1 MNLSA
6 NTEFYMNIWT
16 IVAVLFFF
24 AWIISKH
31 ITLRDKVKQLEK
43 DTTRIKAKLDVVCEK
58 QQSSEVMLAKVMTQL
73 TNIQLTLGEIKTQI
87 RNK

>member
-1 MNLSA
+1 
-6 NTEFYMNIWT
+6 
-16 IVAVLFFF
+16 
-24 AWIISKH
+24 
-31 ITLRDKVKQLEK
+31 VKQLEK